1 MIALFA
7 SWSFQELTSQ
17 YLDLFKSEMSSLI
30 NKRLVVYHNRNF
42 ESMSEMGELI
52 GVWLC
57 VEKGGGWRMNDSSK
71 AADGRSTKNS
81 CPHLLYS
88 ERLRHLWVVSEVH
101 G

>member
-57 VEKGGGWRMNDSSK
+57 VEKGGGVENERFIKSCRRTVNKEQLSS
-71 AADGRSTKNS
+71 ST
-81 CPHLLYS
+81 
-88 ERLRHLWVVSEVH
+88 VF
-101 G
+101 